1 MTQHKHVSSRSIPRQ
16 LLETLL
22 RFVNSDVPEFRA
34 AIEERQ
40 DKRDRDLTEA
50 LDDLDRDFR
59 KALKERDQDR
69 VKALSDLIKKAKKE
83 PPNRSAA
90 RDVEGFP
97 YFKLPYPAFW
107 GPEEEAELRKVATG
121 VLEAIARDDSGLN
134 AFEATVNLHG
144 GIRCT
149 LFSPPGCTGRTRTT
163 NGRVLRGQREGPA
176 ILVPYAQNPKDLAY
190 AIIGIARCTPT
201 PQGDALADR
210 VSRCVECRKFFLLP
224 TRKCSRFCSEPCRW
238 KVTNRE
244 KIEAG
249 KFREYYAR
257 RTKRRKVKARRVT
270 R

>member
-1 MTQHKHVSSRSIPRQ
+1 MTQRKHVSNTSIPRH

-22 RFVNSDVPEFRA
+22 GFVNGDVAEFWV
-34 AIEERQ
+34 AIEEHQ
-40 DKRDRDLTEA
+40 DKR
-50 LDDLDRDFR
+50 
-59 KALKERDQDR
+59 ER
-69 VKALSDLIKKAKKE
+69 DLIKAGKE
-83 PPNRSAA
+83 PPSRSAV
-90 RDVEGFP
+90 RDVEGLP
-97 YFKLPYPAFW
+97 YFKLPRGFW
-107 GPEEEAELRKVATG
+107 GPEEETELRKVATG

-149 LFSPPGCTGRTRTT
+149 IFSPPGCTGRTRWA
-163 NGRVLRGQREGPA
+163 NGGILRGQREGPA

-210 VSRCVECRKFFLLP
+210 VSRCVECRKFFLLR
-224 TRKCSRFCSEPCRW
+224 TRKCSRFCSKPCRW
-238 KVTNRE
+238 KATNRE